1 MHAAIRRYEGADK
14 NRSDELIRLVKDEF
28 VPRLKERGDLQAYY
42 VVEEDGVLTTIT
54 ICDSPEAV
62 DASTRA
68 AAEFIRERGFSDALP
83 NPPQVT
89 GGNVIV
95 HEVSAGAI
103 A

>member
-14 NRSDELIRLVKDEF
+14 NRSDELTRLVKDEF
-28 VPRLKERGDLQAYY
+28 IPRLKERGDLQAYY
-42 VVEEDGVLTTIT
+42 VIEADDVFTTIT

-68 AAEFIRERGFSDALP
+68 AAEFIQERGFGDALP
-83 NPPQVT
+83 NPPQVIA
-89 GGNVIV
+89 GNVVV
-95 HEVSAGAI
+95 HEVAAGAI